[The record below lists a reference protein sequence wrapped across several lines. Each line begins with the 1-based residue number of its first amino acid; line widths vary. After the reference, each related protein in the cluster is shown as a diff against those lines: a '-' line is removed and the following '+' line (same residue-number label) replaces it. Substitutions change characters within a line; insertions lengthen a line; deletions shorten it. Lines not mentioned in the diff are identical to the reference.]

1 MPKLLAVAL
10 FLALSAPAAAEV
22 HSFGPFLLDD
32 EYPTALV
39 LNGPI
44 EADTPIHFHR
54 ALRAFPGVEVVGL
67 NSMGGDVFGG
77 LSLALEVADRGLFTI
92 IPEGQSCNS
101 ACAYVFLAGT
111 SRHVAG
117 SLGAHMP
124 TVAELSSE
132 DRVGVEMSIRYVLGA
147 LDVPMIVFDA
157 IFNTPNADLRV
168 FSAAEAADLGLNR

>member
-1 MPKLLAVAL
+1 MLKTLPAL
-10 FLALSAPAAAEV
+10 FALLLTGPALAEA

-32 EYPTALV
+32 AHPTALV

-54 ALRAFPGVEVVGL
+54 ALQAFPGVEVVGL

-77 LSLALEVADRGLFTI
+77 LSLALEIADRGLFTI

-117 SLGAHMP
+117 TLGAHMP
-124 TVAELSSE
+124 TVAELDSE
-132 DRVGVEMSIRYVLGA
+132 TRVGVELSIRFVLGE
-147 LDVPMIVFDA
+147 LDVPMIVYDA